1 MNVLKLS
8 FGATGK
14 KTDSYGMRFYGHI
27 DSRLGLIGDLSE
39 MIPDPDVPPMIK
51 RKRVTLW
58 FNYEKIQPYKEIS
71 NLLDNLK
78 LQQGMKGIRSSF
90 HRLISL
96 WIRLHLNT

>member
-1 MNVLKLS
+1 MKVLKLS
-8 FGATGK
+8 FGANGK